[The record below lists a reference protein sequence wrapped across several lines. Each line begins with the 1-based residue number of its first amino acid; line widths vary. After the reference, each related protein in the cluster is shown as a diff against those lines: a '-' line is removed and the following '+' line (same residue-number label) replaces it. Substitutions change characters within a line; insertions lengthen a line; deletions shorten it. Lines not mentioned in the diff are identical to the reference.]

1 MISLPN
7 PTQSLTS
14 QSLTVEQRDYLI
26 DLVAM
31 RYLDSMNGRDLER
44 FFFDIQAEYLK
55 EYTDEE
61 LLGAVE
67 DVTNEDEYNEVINEV
82 G

>member
-1 MISLPN
+1 M
-7 PTQSLTS
+7 QSPTS
-14 QSLTVEQRDYLI
+14 QSLTVEQRDCLI
-26 DLVAM
+26 DLIAT
-31 RYLDSMNGRDLER
+31 RYLDGMDIRDLER

-67 DVTNEDEYNEVINEV
+67 DVTNEDEYNEVINELV
-82 G
+82 